1 MTIAAD
7 PQHLGAEL
15 GFLAVLHTWG
25 QNLHIHPHIHCVVP
39 GGGISQ
45 DGSRWIAPRK
55 NSFFLPV
62 KVLSCLFR
70 KKFLSLKRRD
80 RCLGSVRADCWCEER
95 ATCYPGFVKVA
106 TDGTRVGAS
115 TARPVLRSA
124 PDESMPSEQEKAAAA
139 KRAVWGCRSHWKAI
153 SRVLRAPT
161 LVKSMDRQCGQR
173 VEKSPTAARIMGP
186 FSPHRLRQDRGGL
199 GKASNRVRGGRLAG
213 WPQRG
218 SLRAPPLVVPVSS
231 GQAPTGWPA
240 LSLAEPDACV
250 ASVIFCPFVS
260 SIYRHI
266 REDASN
272 SSDRP
277 SAWSLQG

>member
-1 MTIAAD
+1 VRPPHD
-7 PQHLGAEL
+7 RSY
-15 GFLAVLHTWG
+15 AVRPMRACHR
-25 QNLHIHPHIHCVVP
+25 N
-39 GGGISQ
+39 
-45 DGSRWIAPRK
+45 
-55 NSFFLPV
+55 
-62 KVLSCLFR
+62 R
-70 KKFLSLKRRD
+70 KKRQ
-80 RCLGSVRADCWCEER
+80 
-95 ATCYPGFVKVA
+95 P
-106 TDGTRVGAS
+106 
-115 TARPVLRSA
+115 
-124 PDESMPSEQEKAAAA
+124 Q
-139 KRAVWGCRSHWKAI
+139 KRAVVGLQKPLESH

-161 LVKSMDRQCGQR
+161 LVKSMDRQYGQR
-173 VEKSPTAARIMGP
+173 LEKSPTAARIMGP

>member
-1 MTIAAD
+1 M
-7 PQHLGAEL
+7 
-15 GFLAVLHTWG
+15 
-25 QNLHIHPHIHCVVP
+25 
-39 GGGISQ
+39 
-45 DGSRWIAPRK
+45 PR
-55 NSFFLPV
+55 V
-62 KVLSCLFR
+62 QYGR
-70 KKFLSLKRRD
+70 RRYSLKRRD

-106 TDGTRVGAS
+106 TAGTRVGAS

-139 KRAVWGCRSHWKAI
+139 KESSGGVAEAI
-153 SRVLRAPT
+153 GKPFQSIAGAYARE
-161 LVKSMDRQCGQR
+161 SMDRQCGQR

-213 WPQRG
+213 RPQRG